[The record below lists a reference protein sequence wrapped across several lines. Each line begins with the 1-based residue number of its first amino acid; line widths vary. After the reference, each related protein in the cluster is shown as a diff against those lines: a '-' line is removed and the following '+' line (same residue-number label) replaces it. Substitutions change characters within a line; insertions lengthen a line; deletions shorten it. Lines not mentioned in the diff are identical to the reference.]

1 MSAIAGPEEVMSG
14 KVVTIGEWQ
23 AEPAV
28 NELRR
33 DGQTV
38 RLEPKVMEVLVFLA
52 ERTGQVVSRDALL
65 AAIWPGVVVGDDALT
80 QTVIKLRKALG
91 DDARAP
97 RHIETFS
104 KRGYR
109 LVVPVQSPETPPE
122 AKAGTAA
129 VVRGQSRF
137 VWRAT
142 TIGALLVLL
151 LAAGYL
157 FYAAPQRAELPV
169 KVTGGVAGAGG
180 ERSEELPTVSVT
192 SFATINDDRQHAY
205 LAQGIAADLTTDLSR
220 HAGLRI
226 ITAPK
231 AGQAEERKM
240 PAARYVVSGDLQR
253 ASGQLKINVRLV
265 DTATRQVIW
274 SERYE
279 RRFSEMFS
287 IQEQIVERLVHALPV
302 QVSEA
307 ERKRRAGRYTRN
319 LEAYDHFLRGQAAL
333 QVRDRSENAKAR
345 EMYRAAL
352 DLDPTFA
359 RAYAGLAQTF
369 AADYRNQWTDNPEQA
384 LTKALEL
391 AKTALKINPEL
402 PEVYW
407 VLAYVS
413 SVRHRHEE
421 AIGYLNQAISLDR
434 SYADAYA
441 LLGGI
446 YTYIGKPAESVP
458 LLRTAIR
465 LHPEA
470 GHLYFMLLGRAYLFL
485 DDPEQAAINLR
496 EAVERNPANLETHVY
511 LAATSIVAGDRE
523 TAGWERE
530 EIRSLQPDFS
540 TSKWLRNYPMVDA
553 SQKRRLTALLGELG
567 L

>member
-1 MSAIAGPEEVMSG
+1 
-14 KVVTIGEWQ
+14 
-23 AEPAV
+23 
-28 NELRR
+28 
-33 DGQTV
+33 
-38 RLEPKVMEVLVFLA
+38 
-52 ERTGQVVSRDALL
+52 VVSRDALL

-109 LVVPVQSPETPPE
+109 LVAPVKSPETPPQT
-122 AKAGTAA
+122 KPGTAA
-129 VVRGQSRF
+129 VVRGHRRF
-137 VWRAT
+137 DWRAT

-151 LAAGYL
+151 VAAGYL
-157 FYAAPQRAELPV
+157 FHAAAQRTELPV
-169 KVTGGVAGAGG
+169 KATGGVAGA
-180 ERSEELPTVSVT
+180 ERFEELPTVTVT
-192 SFATINDDRQHAY
+192 PFATIDDDRRHAY

-231 AGQAEERKM
+231 AGQAEERKV
-240 PAARYVVSGDLQR
+240 PAARYVVSGDLQH

-265 DTATRQVIW
+265 DTAARQIIW

-279 RRFSEMFS
+279 SRFSEMLAM
-287 IQEQIVERLVHALPV
+287 QEQIVERLVHALPV

-319 LEAYDHFLRGQAAL
+319 LEAYDHFLHGQAAL
-333 QVRDRSENAKAR
+333 QARDRSENAKAR

-391 AKTALKINPEL
+391 AETALKINPEL

-413 SVRHRHEE
+413 SVRHRHEQ
-421 AIGYLNQAISLDR
+421 AIGYLNQALSLDR

-485 DDPEQAAINLR
+485 DDPEQATINLR

-511 LAATSIVAGDRE
+511 LAATAIVAGDRE

-530 EIRSLQPDFS
+530 EIRSLQSDFS
-540 TSKWLRNYPMVDA
+540 TSRWLQNYPMVDA